1 MLPQIEVSAIKQE
14 LIGLMISVPSNIQY
28 QLGDAIGVIA
38 NSDFWE
44 KWDTLVDVCT
54 RVADFFLRKLNSLG
68 PRVPFHTGQSQN
80 Q

>member
-1 MLPQIEVSAIKQE
+1 MLPQNEVSAIKQE

-54 RVADFFLRKLNSLG
+54 TAVKTSSR
-68 PRVPFHTGQSQN
+68 
-80 Q
+80 